1 MGRRFLLLIILM
13 GTTLAG
19 WAQFENKY
27 SPSTQMFLSEQRG
40 EVQLPNRKTKVSQTM
55 IPTTPVGANDLAK
68 MKTKNIRPIAEV
80 EQVGGIDMISAFIGV
95 NDNNFSGIEAL
106 GVVIQNKFDNLVIAL
121 IPIDKI
127 EAVAALD
134 NVTKIEVAEV
144 LDISNDKQRE
154 ATQAGDAINNSAA
167 AQALGLTKQY
177 TGKGVILGIVDTGID
192 FQHVAF
198 KDKDGNSR
206 IVRAYKLSGSTST
219 SLTTYSS
226 ASQINNLTYDTN
238 EEDHG
243 THTSTTAGGS
253 SVIVNGNNVT
263 VTDDHANATYGGMA
277 PEADLVI
284 AGLSSLYTT
293 SIGSAIQSICNYA
306 DQVGKPCVISL
317 SLGSQQ
323 GPHDGTGSIASIINQ
338 CAGNN
343 HIIIYAAS
351 NDAMRYDYFKNVGT
365 STGGGMYASGTST
378 SNKPMMANMQRSWE
392 DATGNVQLYASSIN
406 AYARTSGVATA
417 LKFHVV
423 DTSTGNIVYSSS
435 EYTSGTT
442 ISLTG
447 TTGLAQYFKSSTSY
461 SNPYGDA
468 GKIRISRSTSNNKYY
483 WTIYTPTMT
492 STSYS
497 KNSSGTYD
505 SKYAF
510 CISVYPTNNTSTV
523 IDMWEFYGV
532 NWFGNDLNLSSSASN
547 SYNLV
552 KGNDDCSI
560 SDDACHAKVISVGAY
575 VTKNSITDYAGTTH
589 DWSGDYPNIGD
600 HASFSSY
607 QAAGSGPLGTALPT
621 INAPGARIVAGI
633 NSYHTKSVDPDYSY
647 WGDDFIGD
655 LVVNN
660 TNHAA
665 YGAMEGTSM
674 ATPCVSGIV
683 AQWLQACVEAG
694 KTPTPDYI
702 KEVMSA
708 TWDTDQWTNGTGNG
722 AHGSKTFGT
731 HGKINA
737 IKGIQYIL
745 GASAGP
751 SITATPTEVTFEGYA
766 AQTYTQTVSVKGI
779 SLEGNISVAKSG
791 DNAFTIDKTSITQN
805 GGTAQADITIT
816 WSPTTTGTQTGTI
829 TLSSSNA
836 ETVTINITGTVI
848 VPELIAD
855 HETVTFTTEAGLTAT
870 GKFTVLGANLKDN
883 VTVTLNDANNVFSI
897 DATTI
902 TKADTEEGKDINVTF
917 SPTTVGNYT
926 ATVTLSSSGAD
937 DVIVTLNGTATTP
950 VPTLTVSENVLTFN
964 ADINNDDTKTI
975 TLSGHALNG
984 DITISLTDKAG
995 VFTVSPTTIAAAEI
1009 ANNPVVSIT
1018 FNASE
1023 EATYTGALT
1032 ISSEGIDDIVINL
1045 SATASDGGT
1054 ASDAY
1059 LNIAKYATIDEAG
1072 WSKATYGTPTGVTN
1086 LYKYTE
1092 YPDAQVAWLTLPVY
1106 GAWVGVY
1113 SNNHPQKWIESS
1125 LGTNNTYASTSWTN
1139 TATVTNPYQGWSSYF
1154 DKTSSFGSGTRARG
1168 IGYNSKNNTEVR
1180 AVSFYVTNTIAVKLL
1195 GMGANGA
1202 NSQYPAAIKIYECS
1216 KNSNGSLTTSTTAIK
1231 SATSTSTSTNT
1242 PFNIGVDQLDA
1253 SKIYKVEASVYR
1265 GYLYEIGFQTSL
1277 KTPELIADP
1286 EEIEFS
1292 TNVGTPITK
1301 TFDVLGS
1308 DLSGEVKVTLTDGNG
1323 VYSIDTE
1330 TISVADAQEGKT
1342 VSITFM
1348 PTHAGTYSGTITL
1361 SSPKAAS
1368 VVVNL
1373 NGFANLIGDVNRDGL
1388 VNIADVT
1395 AMVDIVLGKD
1405 DEEPYAFDH
1414 VAADLDGDND
1424 ITITD
1429 VTALVNIILSTSA
1442 E

>member
-121 IPIDKI
+121 IPVDKI

-198 KDKDGNSR
+198 RDKNGNNR
-206 IVRAYKLSGSTST
+206 IVRAYKLSTNST

-226 ASQINNLTYDTN
+226 ASQINNLAYDTN

-351 NDAMRYDYFKNVGT
+351 NDAMRADYFVQAGT
-365 STGGGMYASGTST
+365 SNGGGCYASGTASN
-378 SNKPMMANMQRSWE
+378 NKPLLANLQKAWTNA
-392 DATGNVQLYASSIN
+392 DGNVQLYASIIH
-406 AYARTSGVATA
+406 AYARTANTA
-417 LKFHVV
+417 ISMKFRVV
-423 DTSTGNIVYSSS
+423 DTTTGDVVYSSS
-435 EYTSGTT
+435 AYSNSTT
-442 ISLTG
+442 ISMTG
-447 TTGLAQYFKSSTSY
+447 SSGLAQYFKSQSGY
-461 SNPYGDA
+461 YNQYGDNA
-468 GKIRISRSTSNNKYY
+468 TIRIVRGQDTYSSKYY
-483 WTIYTPTMT
+483 FTIYTPVLI
-492 STSYS
+492 STSYDDADGDGVY
-497 KNSSGTYD
+497 N
-505 SKYAF
+505 SKYALCVSF
-510 CISVYPTNNTSTV
+510 YPTSGSTI
-523 IDMWEFYGV
+523 IDMWEGGQVDY
-532 NWFGNDLNLSSSASN
+532 FGNDLSLSSTAAS

-647 WGDDFIGD
+647 WGDDYKGD

-683 AQWLQACVEAG
+683 AQWLQACVESG

-751 SITATPTEVTFEGYA
+751 TIKATPTEVNFEGYA
-766 AQTYTQTVSVKGI
+766 EQTYTQTVSVKGI

-791 DNAFTIDKTSITQN
+791 DNAFTVDKTSITQN

-816 WSPTTTGTQTGTI
+816 WSPTTTDTQTGTI
-829 TLSSSNA
+829 TLSSPNA

-855 HETVTFTTEAGLTAT
+855 HETITLTTEAGLTAT
-870 GKFTVLGANLKDN
+870 SKFTVLGANLKDN

-926 ATVTLSSSGAD
+926 ATVTLSSPGAD

-975 TLSGHALNG
+975 TLGGHALSG

-995 VFTVSPTTIAAAEI
+995 VFTVSPTTIAAVEI

-1032 ISSEGIDDIVINL
+1032 ISSEGVDDIVINL

-1072 WSKATYGTPTGVTN
+1072 WDKTYVDN

-1092 YPDAQVAWLTLPVY
+1092 NKDDEVAWLTLPSY
-1106 GAWVGVY
+1106 GSFSSVSFSPKA
-1113 SNNHPQKWIESS
+1113 QKWINYS
-1125 LGTNNTYASTSWTN
+1125 GTSYDGGQTWSAGDVFMGNDAYFT
-1139 TATVTNPYQGWSSYF
+1139 TATKRCMAVTG
-1154 DKTSSFGSGTRARG
+1154 
-1168 IGYNSKNNTEVR
+1168 KNNSTEQTLTY
-1180 AVSFYVTNTIAVKLL
+1180 YVTNCTAVKVL
-1195 GMGANGA
+1195 GKNTRNASA
-1202 NSQYPAAIKIYECS
+1202 FYPMSLKVYECS
-1216 KNSNGSLTTSTTAIK
+1216 KNADGSITASPNAIK
-1231 SATSTSTSTNT
+1231 SESNGTARADVNLSVTN
-1242 PFNIGVDQLDA
+1242 LDA
-1253 SKIYKVEASVYR
+1253 TRVYKVVVGIYR
-1265 GYLYEIGFQTSL
+1265 SYFFEIGFQTSL

-1330 TISVADAQEGKT
+1330 TISVVDAQEGKT

>member
-121 IPIDKI
+121 IPVDKI

-177 TGKGVILGIVDTGID
+177 TGKGVILGIVDTGVD
-192 FQHVAF
+192 FKHVAF
-198 KDKDGNSR
+198 RDKNGNNR
-206 IVRAYKLSGSTST
+206 IVRAYTLSGSTST

-751 SITATPTEVTFEGYA
+751 TIKATPTEVNFEGYA
-766 AQTYTQTVSVKGI
+766 EQTYTQTVSVKGI

-791 DNAFTIDKTSITQN
+791 DNAFTVDKTSITQN

-816 WSPTTTGTQTGTI
+816 WSPTTTDTQTGTI
-829 TLSSSNA
+829 TLSSPNA

-855 HETVTFTTEAGLTAT
+855 HETITLTTEAGLTAT
-870 GKFTVLGANLKDN
+870 SKFTVLGANLKDN

-902 TKADTEEGKDINVTF
+902 TKADTEEGKDINVSF
-917 SPTTVGNYT
+917 LPTTVGNYT
-926 ATVTLSSSGAD
+926 ATVILSSPGAD
-937 DVIVTLNGTATTP
+937 DVIVTLNGTATNP
-950 VPTLTVSENVLTFN
+950 VPTLTASEQTLTFST
-964 ADINNDDTKTI
+964 DINKDETKTVILSGRALSNDITI
-975 TLSGHALNG
+975 TL
-984 DITISLTDKAG
+984 TDDAG
-995 VFTVSPTTIAAAEI
+995 VFTVNPTTIAATEI
-1009 ANNPVVSIT
+1009 ANNPAINVT

-1023 EATYTGALT
+1023 EDTYNSTLT
-1032 ISSEGIDDIVINL
+1032 ISSEGVEDIVINL

-1054 ASDAY
+1054 ASDPY
-1059 LNIAKYATIDEAG
+1059 LNIAKYATIDDAG
-1072 WSKATYGTPTGVTN
+1072 WNKSYVNN

-1092 YPDAQVAWLTLPVY
+1092 YKDDEVAWLTLSAY
-1106 GAWVGVY
+1106 GSFISVSEQPKA
-1113 SNNHPQKWIESS
+1113 QKWIK
-1125 LGTNNTYASTSWTN
+1125 Y
-1139 TATVTNPYQGWSSYF
+1139 
-1154 DKTSSFGSGTRARG
+1154 SGTSQDGSQTWSATDVFLGNDAYFTSISARCMAVTG
-1168 IGYNSKNNTEVR
+1168 RFNTKEQTLTY
-1180 AVSFYVTNTIAVKLL
+1180 YVTNCTAVNIL
-1195 GMGANGA
+1195 GKNTKNASGD
-1202 NSQYPAAIKIYECS
+1202 YPMSIKVYECS
-1216 KNSNGSLTTSTTAIK
+1216 KNADGSITASPNAIK
-1231 SATSTSTSTNT
+1231 SESNGTARADVNLSVTN
-1242 PFNIGVDQLDA
+1242 LDA
-1253 SKIYKVEASVYR
+1253 TRVYKVVVGIYR
-1265 GYLYEIGFQTSL
+1265 SYFFEIGFQTSL

-1330 TISVADAQEGKT
+1330 TISVVDAQEGKT

>member
-55 IPTTPVGANDLAK
+55 IPTIPVGANDLAK

-121 IPIDKI
+121 IPVDKI

-198 KDKDGNSR
+198 RDKNGNNR
-206 IVRAYKLSGSTST
+206 IVRAYKLSTNST

-351 NDAMRYDYFKNVGT
+351 NDAMRADYFVQAGT
-365 STGGGMYASGTST
+365 SNGGGCYASGTASN
-378 SNKPMMANMQRSWE
+378 NKPLLANLQKAWTNA
-392 DATGNVQLYASSIN
+392 DGNVQLYASIIH
-406 AYARTSGVATA
+406 AYARTANSAISM
-417 LKFHVV
+417 KFRVV
-423 DTSTGNIVYSSS
+423 DTTTGDVVYSSS
-435 EYTSGTT
+435 AYSNSTT
-442 ISLTG
+442 ISMTG
-447 TTGLAQYFKSSTSY
+447 SSGLAQYFKSQSGY
-461 SNPYGDA
+461 YNQYGDNA
-468 GKIRISRSTSNNKYY
+468 TIRIVKGQDTYSSKYY
-483 WTIYTPTMT
+483 FTIYTPVLI
-492 STSYS
+492 STSYDDADGDGVY
-497 KNSSGTYD
+497 N
-505 SKYAF
+505 SKYALCVSF
-510 CISVYPTNNTSTV
+510 YPTSGSTI
-523 IDMWEFYGV
+523 IDMWEGGQVDY
-532 NWFGNDLNLSSSASN
+532 FGNDLSLSSTAAS

-751 SITATPTEVTFEGYA
+751 AIKATPTEVNFEGYA
-766 AQTYTQTVSVKGI
+766 EQTYTQTVSVKGI

-816 WSPTTTGTQTGTI
+816 WSPTTTDTQTGTI
-829 TLSSSNA
+829 TLSSPNA

-855 HETVTFTTEAGLTAT
+855 HETVTFITEAGLTAT

-897 DATTI
+897 DARTI

-926 ATVTLSSSGAD
+926 ATVTLSSPGAD

-975 TLSGHALNG
+975 TLSGHALSG
-984 DITISLTDKAG
+984 DITISLTDNAG
-995 VFTVSPTTIAAAEI
+995 VFTVNPTTIAAAEI

-1023 EATYTGALT
+1023 DATYTGLLT
-1032 ISSEGIDDIVINL
+1032 ISSEGVDDIVINL

-1054 ASDAY
+1054 ASDVY

-1072 WSKATYGTPTGVTN
+1072 WDKSYVNN

-1092 YPDAQVAWLTLPVY
+1092 YKNDDVAWLTLPIY
-1106 GAWVGVY
+1106 GAWVGVHY
-1113 SNNHPQKWIESS
+1113 GLKPQKWIE
-1125 LGTNNTYASTSWTN
+1125 TNVTSTLNTYTGQSWNN
-1139 TATVTNPYQGWSSYF
+1139 TATSTNPYRGSSEYF
-1154 DKTSSFGSGTRARG
+1154 SSATARVMGNGSRNATSESTV
-1168 IGYNSKNNTEVR
+1168 T
-1180 AVSFYVTNTIAVKLL
+1180 FYVTNTTAVDRKSTRL
-1195 GMGANGA
+1195 
-1202 NSQYPAAIKIYECS
+1202 NSSHTDSSRMPS
-1216 KNSNGSLTTSTTAIK
+1216 
-1231 SATSTSTSTNT
+1231 SA
-1242 PFNIGVDQLDA
+1242 
-1253 SKIYKVEASVYR
+1253 
-1265 GYLYEIGFQTSL
+1265 
-1277 KTPELIADP
+1277 
-1286 EEIEFS
+1286 
-1292 TNVGTPITK
+1292 
-1301 TFDVLGS
+1301 
-1308 DLSGEVKVTLTDGNG
+1308 
-1323 VYSIDTE
+1323 
-1330 TISVADAQEGKT
+1330 
-1342 VSITFM
+1342 
-1348 PTHAGTYSGTITL
+1348 
-1361 SSPKAAS
+1361 
-1368 VVVNL
+1368 
-1373 NGFANLIGDVNRDGL
+1373 
-1388 VNIADVT
+1388 
-1395 AMVDIVLGKD
+1395 
-1405 DEEPYAFDH
+1405 
-1414 VAADLDGDND
+1414 
-1424 ITITD
+1424 
-1429 VTALVNIILSTSA
+1429 
-1442 E
+1442 

>member
-1 MGRRFLLLIILM
+1 M

-55 IPTTPVGANDLAK
+55 IPTAPVGANDLAK

-121 IPIDKI
+121 IPVDKI

-293 SIGSAIQSICNYA
+293 SIGSAIQNICNYA

-365 STGGGMYASGTST
+365 STGGGIYASGTST

-417 LKFHVV
+417 LKFYVV

-483 WTIYTPTMT
+483 WTIHTPTMT

-745 GASAGP
+745 GVSAGP
-751 SITATPTEVTFEGYA
+751 TIKATPTEVNFEGYA
-766 AQTYTQTVSVKGI
+766 EQTYTQTVSVKGI

-791 DNAFTIDKTSITQN
+791 DNAFTVDKTSITQN

-902 TKADTEEGKDINVTF
+902 TKADTEEGKDINVSF
-917 SPTTVGNYT
+917 LPMTVGNYT
-926 ATVTLSSSGAD
+926 ATVILSSPGAD
-937 DVIVTLNGTATTP
+937 DVIVTLNGTATNP
-950 VPTLTVSENVLTFN
+950 VPTLTASEQTLTFST
-964 ADINNDDTKTI
+964 DINKDETKTVILSGRALSNDITI
-975 TLSGHALNG
+975 TL
-984 DITISLTDKAG
+984 TDDAG
-995 VFTVSPTTIAAAEI
+995 VFTVNPTTIAATEI
-1009 ANNPVVSIT
+1009 ANNPAINVT

-1023 EATYTGALT
+1023 EDTYNGTLT
-1032 ISSEGIDDIVINL
+1032 ISSEGVEDIVINL

-1059 LNIAKYATIDEAG
+1059 LNIAKYATIDDAG
-1072 WSKATYGTPTGVTN
+1072 WNKSYVNN

-1092 YPDAQVAWLTLPVY
+1092 YKDDEVAWLTLSAY
-1106 GAWVGVY
+1106 GSFISVSEQPKA
-1113 SNNHPQKWIESS
+1113 QKWIK
-1125 LGTNNTYASTSWTN
+1125 Y
-1139 TATVTNPYQGWSSYF
+1139 
-1154 DKTSSFGSGTRARG
+1154 SGTSQDGSQTWSATDVFLGNDAYFTSISARCMAVTG
-1168 IGYNSKNNTEVR
+1168 RFNTKEQTLTY
-1180 AVSFYVTNTIAVKLL
+1180 YVTNCTAVNIL
-1195 GMGANGA
+1195 GKNTKNA
-1202 NSQYPAAIKIYECS
+1202 SSDYPMSIKVYECS
-1216 KNSNGSLTTSTTAIK
+1216 KNADGSITASPNAIK
-1231 SATSTSTSTNT
+1231 SESNGTARADVNLSVTN
-1242 PFNIGVDQLDA
+1242 LDA
-1253 SKIYKVEASVYR
+1253 TRVYKVVVGIYR
-1265 GYLYEIGFQTSL
+1265 SYFYEIGFQTSL

-1330 TISVADAQEGKT
+1330 TISIADAQEGKT

-1348 PTHAGTYSGTITL
+1348 PTHAGTYSGTVTL
-1361 SSPKAAS
+1361 SSQKAAS
-1368 VVVNL
+1368 IVVNL
-1373 NGFANLIGDVNRDGL
+1373 TGLANLIGDVNRDGL

-1405 DEEPYAFDH
+1405 DEEPYTFDH

>member
-121 IPIDKI
+121 IPVDKI

-198 KDKDGNSR
+198 KDKNGNSR

-461 SNPYGDA
+461 SNPYGDD

-575 VTKNSITDYAGTTH
+575 VTKNAITDYAGTTH

-647 WGDDFIGD
+647 WGDDYKGD

-683 AQWLQACVEAG
+683 AQWLQACVESG

-745 GASAGP
+745 GTSAGP
-751 SITATPTEVTFEGYA
+751 TIKATPTEVNFEGYTE
-766 AQTYTQTVSVKGI
+766 QTYTQTVSVKGI

-791 DNAFTIDKTSITQN
+791 DNAFTIDKTNITQN

-829 TLSSSNA
+829 TLSSPNA

-855 HETVTFTTEAGLTAT
+855 YETVTFTTEAGLTAT

-897 DATTI
+897 DATII
-902 TKADTEEGKDINVTF
+902 TKADTEEGKDINVSF

-926 ATVTLSSSGAD
+926 ATVTLSSPGAD
-937 DVIVTLNGTATTP
+937 DVIVTLNGTATAP
-950 VPTLTVSENVLTFN
+950 VPTLTASENVLTFN

-975 TLSGHALNG
+975 TLSGHALSG
-984 DITISLTDKAG
+984 DITISLTDNAG
-995 VFTVSPTTIAAAEI
+995 VFTVSPTSIAAAEI

-1032 ISSEGIDDIVINL
+1032 ISSEGVDDIVINL

-1072 WSKATYGTPTGVTN
+1072 WDKSYVNN

-1092 YPDAQVAWLTLPVY
+1092 YKNDDVAWLTLPIY
-1106 GAWVGVY
+1106 GAWVGVHY
-1113 SNNHPQKWIESS
+1113 GLKPQKWIE
-1125 LGTNNTYASTSWTN
+1125 TNVTSTLNTYTGQSWNN
-1139 TATVTNPYQGWSSYF
+1139 TATSTNPYLGSSEYF
-1154 DKTSSFGSGTRARG
+1154 SSTTARVMGNGSRNATSESTV
-1168 IGYNSKNNTEVR
+1168 T
-1180 AVSFYVTNTIAVKLL
+1180 FYVTNTTAVNLL
-1195 GMGANGA
+1195 GKNG
-1202 NSQYPAAIKIYECS
+1202 SRTTGSRTYPTSLTIYECN
-1216 KNSNGSLTTSTTAIK
+1216 KNADGSI
-1231 SATSTSTSTNT
+1231 SATSTVVGKQENSTNNAT
-1242 PFNIGVDQLDA
+1242 VNLTIDKLDA
-1253 SKIYKVEASVYR
+1253 SKIYKVVASQIR

>member
-13 GTTLAG
+13 GATLAG

-80 EQVGGIDMISAFIGV
+80 EQVGGVDMISAFISV

-106 GVVIQNKFDNLVIAL
+106 GVVIQNKFYNLVIAL
-121 IPIDKI
+121 IPVDKI

-192 FQHVAF
+192 FKHVAF
-198 KDKDGNSR
+198 RDKNGNNR
-206 IVRAYKLSGSTST
+206 IVRAYTLSGSTST

-226 ASQINNLTYDTN
+226 ASQINNLAYDTN

-263 VTDDHANATYGGMA
+263 VTDDHANATFGGMA

-293 SIGSAIQSICNYA
+293 SIGSAIQNICNYA

-435 EYTSGTT
+435 EYTSGAT

-532 NWFGNDLNLSSSASN
+532 NWFGNDLKLSSSASN

-575 VTKNSITDYAGTTH
+575 VTKNTITDYAGTTH

-607 QAAGSGPLGTALPT
+607 QASGSGPLGTALPT

-647 WGDDFIGD
+647 WGDDFISD

-683 AQWLQACVEAG
+683 AQWLQACLEAG

-722 AHGSKTFGT
+722 AHGAKTFGT

-745 GASAGP
+745 GVSGGP
-751 SITATPTEVTFEGYA
+751 TIKATPTEVNFEGYA
-766 AQTYTQTVSVKGI
+766 EQTYTQTVSVKGI
-779 SLEGNISVAKSG
+779 SLEDNISVTKSG

-816 WSPTTTGTQTGTI
+816 WSPTTKGKQTGVI
-829 TLSSSNA
+829 TLSSQNA

-855 HETVTFTTEAGLTAT
+855 NETIMLTTEAGLTAT

-883 VTVTLNDANNVFSI
+883 VTVTLNDANNIFSI

-902 TKADTEEGKDINVTF
+902 TKSDIEEGKDINVTF

-926 ATVTLSSSGAD
+926 ATVILSSPGVD
-937 DVIVTLNGTATTP
+937 DVIITLNGKATTP
-950 VPTLTVSENVLTFN
+950 KPTLTASEQTLTFST
-964 ADINNDDTKTI
+964 DINKDETKTVI
-975 TLSGHALNG
+975 LSGHALSN
-984 DITISLTDKAG
+984 DITITLTDDAG
-995 VFTVSPTTIAAAEI
+995 VFTVNPTTIAATEI
-1009 ANNPVVSIT
+1009 ANNPAINVT

-1023 EATYTGALT
+1023 EDTYTGTLT
-1032 ISSEGIDDIVINL
+1032 ISSEGVEDIAINL

-1054 ASDAY
+1054 ASDPY
-1059 LNIAKYATIDEAG
+1059 LNIAKFATIDEAG
-1072 WSKATYGTPTGVTN
+1072 WDESYVNN

-1092 YPDAQVAWLTLPVY
+1092 YKDDEVAWLTLPIY
-1106 GAWVGVY
+1106 GAWVGVHY
-1113 SNNHPQKWIESS
+1113 GLKPQKWIE
-1125 LGTNNTYASTSWTN
+1125 TNVTSTQNTYTGLTWNN
-1139 TATVTNPYQGWSSYF
+1139 TATSTNPYRGSSDYF
-1154 DKTSSFGSGTRARG
+1154 SSTTSRVMGNGSR
-1168 IGYNSKNNTEVR
+1168 NSTSESTVT
-1180 AVSFYVTNTIAVKLL
+1180 FYVTNTTAVNLL
-1195 GMGANGA
+1195 GKNG
-1202 NSQYPAAIKIYECS
+1202 SRTTGSRSYPTSLTIYECN
-1216 KNSNGSLTTSTTAIK
+1216 KYADGSI
-1231 SATSTSTSTNT
+1231 SATSTVVGKQENSTNNAT
-1242 PFNIGVDQLDA
+1242 VNLTIDKLDT
-1253 SKIYKVEASVYR
+1253 SKIYKVVASQIR

-1348 PTHAGTYSGTITL
+1348 PTHAGTYSGTVTL

-1373 NGFANLIGDVNRDGL
+1373 TGLANLIGDVNRDGV

-1395 AMVDIVLGKD
+1395 AVVDIVLGKD

>member
-121 IPIDKI
+121 IPVDKI

-198 KDKDGNSR
+198 RDKNGNNR
-206 IVRAYKLSGSTST
+206 IVRAYKLSTNST

-293 SIGSAIQSICNYA
+293 SIGSAIQNICNYA

-483 WTIYTPTMT
+483 WTIHTPTMT

-575 VTKNSITDYAGTTH
+575 VTKNAITDYAGATH

-647 WGDDFIGD
+647 WGDDYIGD

-737 IKGIQYIL
+737 TKGIQYIL
-745 GASAGP
+745 GVSGGP
-751 SITATPTEVTFEGYA
+751 TIKATPTEVNFEGYA
-766 AQTYTQTVSVKGI
+766 EQTYTQTVSVKGI
-779 SLEGNISVAKSG
+779 SLESNISVEKSG

-816 WSPTTTGTQTGTI
+816 WSPTTTDTQTGTI
-829 TLSSSNA
+829 TLSSPNA

-855 HETVTFTTEAGLTAT
+855 HETITLTTEAGLTAT
-870 GKFTVLGANLKDN
+870 SKFTVLGANLKDN

-926 ATVTLSSSGAD
+926 ATVILSSPGAN
-937 DVIVTLNGTATTP
+937 DVIVTFNGAATTP

-975 TLSGHALNG
+975 TLGGHALSG
-984 DITISLTDKAG
+984 DIIISLTDNAG

-1018 FNASE
+1018 FNAYE

-1032 ISSEGIDDIVINL
+1032 ISSEGVDDIVINL

-1072 WSKATYGTPTGVTN
+1072 WDKSYVNN

-1092 YPDAQVAWLTLPVY
+1092 YKNDDVAWLTLPIY
-1106 GAWVGVY
+1106 GAWVGVHY
-1113 SNNHPQKWIESS
+1113 GLKPQKWIE
-1125 LGTNNTYASTSWTN
+1125 TNVTSTLNTYTGQSWNN
-1139 TATVTNPYQGWSSYF
+1139 TATSTNPYRGSSEYF
-1154 DKTSSFGSGTRARG
+1154 SSATARVMGNGSRNATSGSTV
-1168 IGYNSKNNTEVR
+1168 T
-1180 AVSFYVTNTIAVKLL
+1180 FYVTNTTAVYLL
-1195 GMGANGA
+1195 GKNG
-1202 NSQYPAAIKIYECS
+1202 SRTTGSRTYPTSLTIYECN
-1216 KNSNGSLTTSTTAIK
+1216 KNADGSI
-1231 SATSTSTSTNT
+1231 SATSTVVGKQENSTNNAT
-1242 PFNIGVDQLDA
+1242 VNLTIDKLDA
-1253 SKIYKVEASVYR
+1253 SKIYKVVASQIR

-1330 TISVADAQEGKT
+1330 TISVADAQERKT

-1348 PTHAGTYSGTITL
+1348 PTHAGTYSGTVTL

-1368 VVVNL
+1368 IVVNL
-1373 NGFANLIGDVNRDGL
+1373 TGLANLIGDVNRDGL

>member
-121 IPIDKI
+121 IPVDKI

-198 KDKDGNSR
+198 KDKNGNSR

-293 SIGSAIQSICNYA
+293 SIGSAIQNICNYA

-468 GKIRISRSTSNNKYY
+468 GKIRISRNTSNNKYY
-483 WTIYTPTMT
+483 WTIHTPTMT

-532 NWFGNDLNLSSSASN
+532 NWFGNDLNLSSSANN

-575 VTKNSITDYAGTTH
+575 VTKNAITDYAGTTH

-751 SITATPTEVTFEGYA
+751 TIKATPTEVNFEGYA
-766 AQTYTQTVSVKGI
+766 EQTYTQTVSVKGI

-791 DNAFTIDKTSITQN
+791 DNAFTVDKTSITQN

-816 WSPTTTGTQTGTI
+816 WSPTTTDTQTGTI
-829 TLSSSNA
+829 TLSSPNA

-855 HETVTFTTEAGLTAT
+855 HETITLTTEAGLTAT

-926 ATVTLSSSGAD
+926 ATVTLSSPGAD

-975 TLSGHALNG
+975 TLSGHALSG
-984 DITISLTDKAG
+984 DITISLTDNAG

-1032 ISSEGIDDIVINL
+1032 ISSEGVDDTVINL
-1045 SATASDGGT
+1045 TATASDGGT

-1202 NSQYPAAIKIYECS
+1202 NSQYPASIKIYECS

-1348 PTHAGTYSGTITL
+1348 PTHAGTYSGTVTL

-1368 VVVNL
+1368 IVVNL
-1373 NGFANLIGDVNRDGL
+1373 TGLANLIGDVNRDGL

>member
-121 IPIDKI
+121 IPVDKI

-198 KDKDGNSR
+198 RDKNGNNR
-206 IVRAYKLSGSTST
+206 IVRAYKLSTNST

-253 SVIVNGNNVT
+253 SVIVNGNNIT

-293 SIGSAIQSICNYA
+293 SIGSAIQNICNYA

-351 NDAMRYDYFKNVGT
+351 NDAMRADYFVQAGT
-365 STGGGMYASGTST
+365 SNGGGCYASGTASN
-378 SNKPMMANMQRSWE
+378 NKPLLANLQKAWTNA
-392 DATGNVQLYASSIN
+392 DGNVQLYASIIH
-406 AYARTSGVATA
+406 AYARTANSAISM
-417 LKFHVV
+417 KFRVV
-423 DTSTGNIVYSSS
+423 DTTTGDVVYSSS
-435 EYTSGTT
+435 AYSNSTT
-442 ISLTG
+442 ISMTG
-447 TTGLAQYFKSSTSY
+447 SSGLAQYFKSQSGY
-461 SNPYGDA
+461 YNQYGDNA
-468 GKIRISRSTSNNKYY
+468 TIRIVRGQDTYSSKYY
-483 WTIYTPTMT
+483 FTIYTPVLI
-492 STSYS
+492 STSYDDADGDGVY
-497 KNSSGTYD
+497 N
-505 SKYAF
+505 SKYALCVSF
-510 CISVYPTNNTSTV
+510 YPTSGSTI
-523 IDMWEFYGV
+523 IDMWEGGQVDY
-532 NWFGNDLNLSSSASN
+532 FGNDLSLSSTAAS

-647 WGDDFIGD
+647 WGDDYIGD

-751 SITATPTEVTFEGYA
+751 TIKATPTEVNFEGYA
-766 AQTYTQTVSVKGI
+766 EQTYTQTVSVKGI
-779 SLEGNISVAKSG
+779 SLESNISVAKSG
-791 DNAFTIDKTSITQN
+791 DNAFTVDKTSITQN

-816 WSPTTTGTQTGTI
+816 WTPTTTGTQTGTI

-926 ATVTLSSSGAD
+926 ATVILSSPGAD

-975 TLSGHALNG
+975 TLGGHALSG
-984 DITISLTDKAG
+984 DITISLTDNAG

-1032 ISSEGIDDIVINL
+1032 ISSEGVDDIVINL

-1059 LNIAKYATIDEAG
+1059 LDIAKYATIDEAG
-1072 WSKATYGTPTGVTN
+1072 WDKTYVDN

-1092 YPDAQVAWLTLPVY
+1092 NKDNEVAWLTLPSY
-1106 GAWVGVY
+1106 GSFSSVSFSPKA
-1113 SNNHPQKWIESS
+1113 QKWI
-1125 LGTNNTYASTSWTN
+1125 N
-1139 TATVTNPYQGWSSYF
+1139 F
-1154 DKTSSFGSGTRARG
+1154 SGTSYDGGQTWSAGDVFMGNDAYFTTAAKRCMAVTG
-1168 IGYNSKNNTEVR
+1168 KNNSTEQTLTY
-1180 AVSFYVTNTIAVKLL
+1180 YVTNCTAVKIL
-1195 GMGANGA
+1195 GKNTRNASA
-1202 NSQYPAAIKIYECS
+1202 FYPMSLKVYECL
-1216 KNSNGSLTTSTTAIK
+1216 KNADGSITASPNATKSESNGTARADVNL
-1231 SATSTSTSTNT
+1231 SVTN
-1242 PFNIGVDQLDA
+1242 LDA
-1253 SKIYKVEASVYR
+1253 TRVYKVVVGIYR
-1265 GYLYEIGFQTSL
+1265 SYFFEIGFQTSL

-1330 TISVADAQEGKT
+1330 TISVANAQEGKT

-1361 SSPKAAS
+1361 NSPKAAS

-1373 NGFANLIGDVNRDGL
+1373 TGLANLIGDVNRDGL